1 MRSALFAALS
11 LAAALPA
18 AVPAATP
25 EPAATGFVRVEPR
38 VTAEFDNA
46 GASADGT
53 VFDAAALSTGA
64 GTPGTIPQ
72 PVPQD
77 PVTRA
82 LDRVE
87 RELERARAE
96 TQTLTESNQR
106 LKELNAELRQE
117 VESLAVELQSV
128 RVSGERRAWLYGGGL
143 VIAGLLIGRL
153 LATRRRSSAWS

>member
-1 MRSALFAALS
+1 MSARLMRSVLFATLT
-11 LAAALPA
+11 LTTALPA
-18 AVPAATP
+18 VVRAATP

-38 VTAEFDNA
+38 VTADL
-46 GASADGT
+46 
-53 VFDAAALSTGA
+53 DAAALSVEAATS
-64 GTPGTIPQ
+64 GTLSQ
-72 PVPQD
+72 PAPQD

-87 RELERARAE
+87 RDLERARAE

-106 LKELNAELRQE
+106 LSELNAELRQE
-117 VESLAVELQSV
+117 IESLAVELQSV